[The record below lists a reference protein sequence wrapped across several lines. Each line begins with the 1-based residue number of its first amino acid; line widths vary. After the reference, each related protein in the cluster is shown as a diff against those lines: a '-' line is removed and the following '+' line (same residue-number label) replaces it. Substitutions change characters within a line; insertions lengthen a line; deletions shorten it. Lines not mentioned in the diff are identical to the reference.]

1 MPQVPANFGIG
12 PLARQ
17 RGGRWAAG
25 GGIRSERQPQGLDL
39 PIVIAKT
46 LRVAAVLLKTSQP
59 NAEITARDLQ
69 ASTVTRIERP
79 LRT

>member
-1 MPQVPANFGIG
+1 
-12 PLARQ
+12 
-17 RGGRWAAG
+17 
-25 GGIRSERQPQGLDL
+25 
-39 PIVIAKT
+39 VIAKT